1 MGYRIGIDV
10 GGTFTDVVLIDEA
23 TGAATIG
30 KALNRHADRAETLTE
45 ALKAL
50 FAEAGVAASEVV
62 RISHGTTIT
71 TNAVIERRG
80 AKTALITNDGFRDI
94 LELGRFAR
102 PEPFI
107 YRLDAERPEPIV
119 PRRLRFGVPGRID
132 KTGAERTPLDMD
144 VLEDVI
150 DRLEAEGVDAVAVA
164 FLFSFLEPAHERAV
178 GERLRARLPGADIL
192 LSSDIM
198 PEFREFARTST
209 TVFAAYVAPVL
220 RGYLTRLTARLE
232 EAEITAPLYMFQSN
246 GGAAT
251 PEVVLKNPAY
261 TLLSGPAGAV
271 AGAAKICGEAGYRD
285 LITMDIGGTS
295 LDVCVVRDGTAE
307 TTTQRGIDFFPVGLS
322 VIDIHTVG
330 AGGGSL
336 IKVDEV
342 GRVKVGPHSAGAD
355 PGPAAYGRGGTDATI
370 TDVNLTLGLVD
381 PADFA
386 GGTVPLDVAKARQ
399 AIEVNVAD
407 PLGISVEAAAVG
419 VLRVA
424 TNQMAEAL
432 RTVTVERGFDPRD
445 FALVAFGG
453 GGPIHA
459 AAVARELGIRR
470 VLVPVNPGV
479 FSAHGIA
486 RSDIRHAYTR
496 SLVTLLGDM
505 DPVAIAAVRDALAAS
520 AAEDFA
526 KEGVA
531 EADQALIFALD
542 MRYRGQ
548 STEITVPASR
558 EVVEGGAEA
567 LADLFHAAHERLFG
581 YRVPG
586 EPIEV
591 AAARLDAVGRI
602 ASPPVQ
608 ADAVEP
614 PAAPTLR
621 RVIDLD
627 TGEPG
632 EVPVYRRATL
642 GPGARFDGPAI
653 VTETSSTTVVP
664 PGATAEIDHAGN
676 LVLTVTP

>member
-10 GGTFTDVVLIDEA
+10 GGTFTDVVLVDET

-30 KALNRHADRAETLTE
+30 KALNRHADRAETLTG
-45 ALKAL
+45 ALIDLLAN
-50 FAEAGVAASEVV
+50 AGVAADDVV

-80 AKTALITNDGFRDI
+80 ARTALITNAGFRDI
-94 LELGRFAR
+94 LEIGRFAR

-107 YRLDAERPEPIV
+107 YRLDAERPEAIV

-132 KTGAERTPLDMD
+132 RTGAERVPLDMAA
-144 VLEDVI
+144 LERVI
-150 DRLEAEGVDAVAVA
+150 DDIEAAGVEAVAVA
-164 FLFSFLEPAHERAV
+164 LLFSFLNPAHERAV
-178 GERLRARLPGADIL
+178 GARLKARLPEADIL
-192 LSSDIM
+192 LSSDVM
-198 PEFREFARTST
+198 PEFREFPRTST
-209 TVFAAYVAPVL
+209 TVFAAYVATVL
-220 RGYLTRLTARLE
+220 RRYLTRLTERLAA
-232 EAEITAPLYMFQSN
+232 AEITAPLYMFQSN

-251 PEVVLKNPAY
+251 PEVVLRNPAY

-330 AGGGSL
+330 AGGGS
-336 IKVDEV
+336 IVKVDEV
-342 GRVKVGPHSAGAD
+342 GRVKVGPHSMGAD
-355 PGPAAYGRGGTDATI
+355 PGPAAYGRGGTEATI
-370 TDVNLTLGLVD
+370 TDVNLVLGLVD

-386 GGTVPLDVAKARQ
+386 GGTVPLDVAKAEE
-399 AIEVNVAD
+399 AIRRNVAE

-419 VLRVA
+419 VFRVA

-459 AAVARELGIRR
+459 AAVARELGIAR

-496 SLVTLLGDM
+496 SLMTLLGEM
-505 DPVAIAAVRDALAAS
+505 DAAAIAAVRDALEGDAA
-520 AAEDFA
+520 ADFA
-526 KEGVA
+526 VEEVA
-531 EADQALIFALD
+531 EADRVLTFALD

-548 STEITVPASR
+548 STEITVPAPA
-558 EVVEGGAEA
+558 EVVAAGAGRIA
-567 LADLFHAAHERLFG
+567 GLFHAAHERLFG
-581 YRVPG
+581 YHVPG

-602 ASPPVQ
+602 ASPPVR
-608 ADAVEP
+608 ADAPELGGSRVM
-614 PAAPTLR
+614 R
-621 RVIDLD
+621 RVVD
-627 TGEPG
+627 TETGAAG
-632 EVPVYRRATL
+632 EVPVYRRAAFA
-642 GPGARFDGPAI
+642 PGDAFDGPAI
-653 VTETSSTTVVP
+653 VTEASSTTVVP
-664 PGATAEIDHAGN
+664 AGARAEIDHAGN